1 MVGQNLSVFALYDSD
16 SAGETA
22 KGKLI
27 KNWLA
32 RYAGRKAVAFSLGEI
47 LGTIGKECSIEDL
60 FPENFYVKRV
70 HEVYS
75 KQLAAAGADLEEL
88 PAGDQLSKRL
98 EATFAAAGVKY
109 NKGSVCKVLCRDLRE
124 MKNLRELPTDTAEK
138 AKAIFAA
145 IEKGIFKLFKAM
157 SSAQIVQKLWYDC
170 NILRDDGLLYGEY
183 VEQLT

>member
-1 MVGQNLSVFALYDSD
+1 MPRRSPTSQLSWSGQNRSVFALYDSD
-16 SAGETA
+16 SAGESA

-27 KNWLA
+27 KNWLT

-47 LGTIGKECSIEDL
+47 LGTSGKECSIEDL

-124 MKNLRELPTDTAEK
+124 MKNLRELPSDTAEK

-145 IEKGIFKLFKAM
+145 IEKEFSNFSK
-157 SSAQIVQKLWYDC
+157 
-170 NILRDDGLLYGEY
+170 R
-183 VEQLT
+183 